1 MSARSVSEHAIS
13 PKHFCCKVEKKERER
28 EREKVRER
36 EKAQF
41 IFPSKLLLAGVS
53 IE

>member
-1 MSARSVSEHAIS
+1 MQYLQNIFVV
-13 PKHFCCKVEKKERER
+13 KLKKKERER